1 MNAHDNI
8 KARDYFTAM
17 LVNLR
22 ARTVGLEE
30 SAAEALFGWTYKQP
44 GMAQHKDCH
53 AMYVRVLYERGQED
67 ARALLQRFA
76 LGCQG
81 DISTMYIG
89 MCKPFF
95 EYAATCLYYGVSP
108 RDGWVSI
115 DDVSDDMRDRWL
127 LYHPESEALWEVR
140 GAMPVLDLANDEV
153 CDVSGI
159 AHHEKRWVEQ
169 QAGKPSDADADADQ
183 AAQERAAEA
192 QFDLD
197 LDDEL

>member
-1 MNAHDNI
+1 MITHDNI

-30 SAAEALFGWTYKQP
+30 SAADALFGWIYKQP

-53 AMYVRVLYERGQED
+53 AMYVRVLNERGHED

-115 DDVSDDMRDRWL
+115 DDVTDNMRDRWL

-140 GAMPVLDLANDEV
+140 GAMPVADLENDEV
-153 CDVSGI
+153 CDVSGV
-159 AHHEKRWVEQ
+159 AHHEKRWAEQ
-169 QAGKPSDADADADQ
+169 QAGKQSESDQ
-183 AAQERAAEA
+183 AVQEREAET
-192 QFDLD
+192 QFNLD